1 MTFMSRHERI
11 LAIDGEYVHIMPSE
25 QEQKTLFET
34 TSNSKTT
41 SIHISTIIGCKTY
54 RKQPSLFK
62 IVVLRPQ
69 REMKRYDFE
78 AVSAE
83 QAVELVG
90 ALRKGMARFEGGGEY
105 I

>member
-1 MTFMSRHERI
+1 MSFMSRHERI

-34 TSNSKTT
+34 ASNSKTT

-90 ALRKGMARFEGGGEY
+90 ALRKGMARFEGGGGE
-105 I
+105 